1 MNITKATIVGVL
13 QDWDIYDNRFDIER
27 IRCDVPLFLLDAFTD
42 EEIESMVDDGYF
54 GGDDE
59 APLGL
64 LVGDII
70 EGEFFF
76 PKSKWELEDPCELAL
91 EIEEAE

>member
-13 QDWDIYDNRFDIER
+13 QDWDAYGNRFDIER
-27 IRCDVPLFLLDAFTD
+27 IRYDVPLFLLDAFTD
-42 EEIESMVDDGYF
+42 EEIESMVNDGYF

-70 EGEFFF
+70 IGKFFF
-76 PKSKWELEDPCELAL
+76 PKSRWELEDSCELTL
-91 EIEEAE
+91 EIEEEK